1 VRTKWQLLFGVALM
15 VTSAS
20 AVIASERESVGPITV
35 ANAPMADT
43 PEPSL
48 NSPIVERP
56 TDPATSKQQS
66 SETTSDNAVV
76 VVVLGGDLGFGG
88 SNQSVDPTGAFR
100 HGRKEVWQVLTD
112 GIASVFDGDINF
124 ANLETVVT
132 DSNDLRANPK
142 SFNFKSHPAAIN
154 HIARL
159 GLNVVSTANNH
170 AVDYGDAGLRETL
183 RHLEGAAA
191 HGLAAWPG
199 IGIGREQASRP
210 ADVTVNGARVRISA
224 IGIGGGGMPEGE
236 ASGSRKGAGMLNYN
250 RAEDFSETVARLAD
264 AQGDLRILSVHYGA
278 ELQVRA
284 SLSDAA
290 KLRDQAAKG
299 SGIDIV
305 VGHHAHVAA
314 GVQRVD
320 GKLVLYGL
328 GNLLHPGMQD
338 MAQLGICRDYGL
350 VIRVLF
356 SRDAAGKLTP
366 GAIEAVPL
374 TQMHARATPLKGD
387 AGRLRIEVLNHLA
400 AELDDAKVGATGIRF
415 ASQADGTG
423 LYCLPDAAKA
433 PGRIGAACK
442 SWEPPAAPSAD
453 VSRRIAGSC
462 GNTLVARSRNGPGD
476 GAKAQPERPDLTRQ
490 KSKDEADSA
499 LLTSIFGL

>member
-1 VRTKWQLLFGVALM
+1 VRTKWLLLFGVALM
-15 VTSAS
+15 VRSVS
-20 AVIASERESVGPITV
+20 PVVASERGSVGLIAV
-35 ANAPMADT
+35 ANAPVTDT
-43 PEPSL
+43 HEPSV
-48 NSPIVERP
+48 NSSIVERP
-56 TDPATSKQQS
+56 GKQASQTSR
-66 SETTSDNAVV
+66 DRDVV

-88 SNQSVDPTGAFR
+88 SNQPVDPTGAFR
-100 HGRKEVWQVLTD
+100 HGRKEAWQDLTD
-112 GIASVFDGDINF
+112 GIAPVFDGDINF

-132 DSNDLRANPK
+132 DSNELRANPK

-154 HIARL
+154 HLARL

-170 AVDYGDAGLRETL
+170 AIDYGDAGIRETL
-183 RHLEGAAA
+183 RHLEAAAA

-236 ASGSRKGAGMLNYN
+236 ANGSRQGAGMLNYN
-250 RAEDFSETVARLAD
+250 RAEDFSETVTRLAD
-264 AQGDLRILSVHYGA
+264 AEGDLRILSVHYGA

-284 SLSDAA
+284 SYGDIA
-290 KLRDQAAKG
+290 KLRDQAAKAG
-299 SGIDIV
+299 GIDIV

-350 VIRVLF
+350 AIRVLF

-374 TQMHARATPLKGD
+374 TQMHARSTPLKGD
-387 AGRLRIEVLNHLA
+387 AGRLRIEVMNHLA
-400 AELDDAKVGATGIRF
+400 AELDDVKAGATGIRF

-423 LYCLPDAAKA
+423 LYCLPDAAQA

-442 SWEPPAAPSAD
+442 SWEPPAAPLAD
-453 VSRRIAGSC
+453 VARRISASC
-462 GNTLVARSRNGPGD
+462 GNALVARGRSGSGDASKAPPDRTDLSRP
-476 GAKAQPERPDLTRQ
+476 
-490 KSKDEADSA
+490 KSKGDADNT
-499 LLTSIFGL
+499 LLNSVFGL